1 MADLPND
8 FWGGWIAVIT
18 IVSLLA
24 LAWLVISVYF
34 FSNGSSAEHVGKNE
48 PVWDEDLREGLNAPP
63 LWWFWLILST
73 MIFTVVYL
81 ILYPGLGSFKGVLNW
96 SQDSRLES
104 SYDTYS
110 AQFDEIRNTIAHSTM
125 ADLQNDPS
133 LMATAERVFARN
145 CAACHGPDGRGQA
158 SLFPNLMDIDWTW
171 GGSPEQIEQTIRHG
185 RTAVMIS
192 WQAIL
197 GDEGVTKVAEYVL
210 AMGTDQAEQHPGKT
224 QYTQFC
230 SVCHGVNGNGN
241 PLLGAPKL
249 NDDSWL
255 YGGSIEDVRISISQG
270 RNGIMPAFEGR
281 LDDTQIKILVAWLAR

>member
-34 FSNGSSAEHVGKNE
+34 FSNGSNAKHVGKNE

-104 SYDTYS
+104 SYDTYN
-110 AQFDEIRNTIAHSTM
+110 AQFGEIRKTIAQSTM

-133 LMATAERVFARN
+133 LMAKAERIFSRN

-197 GDEGVTKVAEYVL
+197 GDEGVTKVADYVL
-210 AMGTDQAEQHPGKT
+210 AMGTAQTEQHPGKT

-230 SVCHGVNGNGN
+230 AACHGVDGNGN

-249 NDDSWL
+249 SDDSWL
-255 YGGSIEDVRISISQG
+255 YGGSIEDIRTSISQG

-281 LDDTQIKILVAWLAR
+281 LDDTQIKMLVAWLAR